1 MRHVLLLILAML
13 FLVGCTTTSTSF
25 TTPYSTSTQS
35 EAVAGDVDLGKAA
48 KARLTLGL
56 SYLENGEYQ
65 LAKSNLDKALAHTP
79 NDEEVLRGMAWYYQ
93 QVSEDKLAEEYYQR
107 ALKIN
112 NKNPSLLNQYGAFL
126 CAQKKYAKSLEM
138 FTASAQIRTNEDISG
153 TYENAA
159 TCNYLAGN
167 LEQAEQNYR
176 RALNHNPEQVGS
188 LLGMAEIEFG
198 KNRYNRTKSYL
209 ARFER
214 VSRHTPRSLWL
225 GAQNAAKMGDLD
237 AVASYGLKLE
247 QIFPDS
253 QETENYLDAK
263 DSWLR

>member
-25 TTPYSTSTQS
+25 TTPYSTSTPTD
-35 EAVAGDVDLGKAA
+35 AAGDVDLQKAA

-56 SYLENGEYQ
+56 SYLENGEFQ
-65 LAKSNLDKALAHTP
+65 LAKSNLDKALGHSP
-79 NDEEVLRGMAWYYQ
+79 KDEEVLRGMAWYYQ
-93 QVSEDKLAEEYYQR
+93 QVNEMKLAEEYYQR

-112 NKNPSLLNQYGAFL
+112 DKNPSLLNQYGAFL
-126 CAQKKYAKSLEM
+126 CGQKKYSKSLEM

-159 TCNYLAGN
+159 KCNQLAGN
-167 LEQAEQNYR
+167 LEDAEQNYR

-198 KNRYNRTKSYL
+198 KDRFNRTKSYL
-209 ARFER
+209 ARYER

-237 AVASYGLKLE
+237 ALASYGLKLE
-247 QIFPDS
+247 QMFPDS

-263 DSWLR
+263 DTWLR

>member
-1 MRHVLLLILAML
+1 MQGRLALFDLDNTLL
-13 FLVGCTTTSTSF
+13 
-25 TTPYSTSTQS
+25 
-35 EAVAGDVDLGKAA
+35 AGDSDHAWGEFLIERGLVDADRHRTDTDA
-48 KARLTLGL
+48 H
-56 SYLENGEYQ
+56 YQ
-65 LAKSNLDKALAHTP
+65 
-79 NDEEVLRGMAWYYQ
+79 
-93 QVSEDKLAEEYYQR
+93 
-107 ALKIN
+107 
-112 NKNPSLLNQYGAFL
+112 
-126 CAQKKYAKSLEM
+126 
-138 FTASAQIRTNEDISG
+138 
-153 TYENAA
+153 
-159 TCNYLAGN
+159 NYLAGN

-247 QIFPDS
+247 QIYPDS